1 MTVYHIEDLHFRFGA
16 TEILRGISLDFQPAQ
31 MAAIVGPNGAGKSTL
46 MSVLSGF
53 RDNYEGRCAF
63 RDVEIRDWKKRDL
76 GRQMTF
82 IPQMIRL
89 EFPFTAEQVVFM
101 GRTPH
106 CHGLFESQ
114 DDREAVRKAMEI
126 TETTA
131 FAHREFRELSG
142 GERQRVVLAG
152 ALAQEPKVLLLDEPT
167 TFLDLKHQISTYSLL
182 RRLARDGIAVIAV
195 THDLNLAA
203 TYADRIVVMNQGR
216 IAADGEPAH
225 VLTSAML
232 KEVFEVDAE
241 IRQGPQGRPWVFC
254 QSPDFQSLGRK
265 GGVYPGAV
273 PPRSAQLSETSTEP
287 SPPRS

>member
-1 MTVYHIEDLHFRFGA
+1 MTIYHIEDLHFRFGA

-53 RDNYEGRCAF
+53 RDNYEGRCTF

-89 EFPFTAEQVVFM
+89 EFPFTAGQVVFM

-182 RRLARDGIAVIAV
+182 QRLARDGIAVIAV

-225 VLTSAML
+225 VLTSRML

-241 IRQGPQGRPWVFC
+241 IQKGPQGRPWVFC
-254 QSPDFQSLGRK
+254 QSPDFQSLGRD

-273 PPRSAQLSETSTEP
+273 PPRSAQLSQTSTEP

>member
-1 MTVYHIEDLHFRFGA
+1 MTIYRVEDLRFRFGDA
-16 TEILRGISLDFQPAQ
+16 EILRGISLQLQSAQ

-53 RDNYEGRCAF
+53 RDNYEGRCTF
-63 RDVEIRDWKKRDL
+63 RDIEIRRWKKRDL

-114 DDREAVRKAMEI
+114 DDRDAVRQAMEV
-126 TETTA
+126 TETAA

-152 ALAQEPKVLLLDEPT
+152 ALAQEPSVLLLDEPT

-182 RRLARDGIAVIAV
+182 QKLALDGIAVVAV

-203 TYADRIVVMNQGR
+203 SYADRMIVMSQGR
-216 IAADGEPAH
+216 IAADGEPEQ
-225 VLTSAML
+225 VLTAPML

-241 IRQGPQGRPWVFC
+241 IRQGPEGRPWVFP
-254 QSPDFQSLGRK
+254 QSRDRE
-265 GGVYPGAV
+265 GAV
-273 PPRSAQLSETSTEP
+273 GRQEIRSSSPHLPETNAENLSPRC
-287 SPPRS
+287 

>member
-1 MTVYHIEDLHFRFGA
+1 MTIYRVEDLRFRFGDA
-16 TEILRGISLDFQPAQ
+16 EILRGISLEFQLGQ

-53 RDNYEGRCAF
+53 RDDYEGRCTF
-63 RDVEIRDWKKRDL
+63 RDVEIRKWKKRDL

-114 DDREAVRKAMEI
+114 DDREAVRKAMEV
-126 TETTA
+126 TETTG
-131 FAHREFRELSG
+131 FAQREFRELSG

-152 ALAQEPKVLLLDEPT
+152 ALAQEPSVLLLDEPT
-167 TFLDLKHQISTYSLL
+167 TFLDLKHQINTYSLL
-182 RRLARDGIAVIAV
+182 QKLARDGIAVVAV

-203 TYADRIVVMNQGR
+203 SYADRMIVMSQGR
-216 IAADGEPAH
+216 IAADGEPEQ
-225 VLTSAML
+225 VLTAPML
-232 KEVFEVDAE
+232 EEVFEVDAE
-241 IRQGPQGRPWVFC
+241 IRQGPDGRPWVFC
-254 QSPDFQSLGRK
+254 QSPDRK
-265 GGVYPGAV
+265 GGVNLETGTAASLHHSQA
-273 PPRSAQLSETSTEP
+273 SAKP
-287 SPPRS
+287 SPPTC